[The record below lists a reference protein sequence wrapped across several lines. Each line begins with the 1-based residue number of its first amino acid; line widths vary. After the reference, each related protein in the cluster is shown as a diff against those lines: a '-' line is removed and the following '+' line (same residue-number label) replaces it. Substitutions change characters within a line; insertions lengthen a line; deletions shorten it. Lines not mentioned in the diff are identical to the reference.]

1 MGLVDIDVQIDKFI
15 CVSEAMIEETGIF
28 LCHIGQAFNCNL
40 YNLRGLPKN
49 NYKVPNH
56 QNLEYGEENNA
67 E

>member
-49 NYKVPNH
+49 NYTWTKTPKTRIW
-56 QNLEYGEENNA
+56 GGK
-67 E
+67 